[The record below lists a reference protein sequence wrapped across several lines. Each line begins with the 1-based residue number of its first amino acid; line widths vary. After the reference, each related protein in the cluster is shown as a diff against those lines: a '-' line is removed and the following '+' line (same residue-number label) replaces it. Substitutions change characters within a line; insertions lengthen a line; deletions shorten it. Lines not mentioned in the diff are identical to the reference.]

1 MNLIISKKNS
11 VFTALLLTA
20 AALFAQREAGPR
32 ILVRSSPERPIA
44 GATWTLTLFIAHD
57 DPGEVDVLAPHFTGS
72 LLLEQVV
79 KSPRFLNPATGQFSV
94 NYSVNTEVED
104 NAASPAASPMV
115 ERWTAMEY
123 RFVLNNPGAISF
135 DAFSVITPRGQIKTD
150 PFVLNVRHPQNT
162 VESRSYQLA
171 WEGIPSNLKI
181 GENVAFAL
189 RINDWNTADSLP
201 EARLLVPPVPPG
213 YILESLPLQPE
224 EKSSGIALKL
234 RLIPLS
240 LGTFIIEKRRFSH
253 GSNNFEIPALRIP
266 VTARTLA
273 SGAVNSQIAAR
284 IQAQKQQMTPENN
297 AVLPFPSLETAKKDN
312 LRLYQK
318 HQAECEDIYRTA
330 KDLWENGYF
339 AGALA
344 ALRRN
349 ERDHPAGALF
359 AVLRRGAE
367 QVLGF
372 MGTNDEKRHRF
383 WRRLWQ
389 FFFGGK
395 SRSAILRETAVR
407 RIPDAAGEEIA
418 RFREGQS
425 VLLDEKTY
433 LQTQKQH
440 ATWLRVIVNDGNK
453 TSGWVPKENIIIY

>member
-1 MNLIISKKNS
+1 M
-11 VFTALLLTA
+11 A
-20 AALFAQREAGPR
+20 AALFAQRETGPR
-32 ILVRSSPERPIA
+32 ILVRSSPERPVA
-44 GATWTLTLFIAHD
+44 GSTWTLTLFIAHD

-79 KSPRFLNPATGQFSV
+79 KSPRFLNLTTGQFSV

-104 NAASPAASPMV
+104 NAASSSTLSAALPAAF

-123 RFVLNNPGAISF
+123 RFVLNNPGTVSF
-135 DAFSVITPRGQIKTD
+135 DAFSVITPRGQTKTD
-150 PFVLNVRHPQNT
+150 PFILNVRRPQNT

-181 GENVAFAL
+181 GENVVFAL
-189 RINDWNTADSLP
+189 RINGWNTADSLP
-201 EARLLVPPVPPG
+201 ETRLFLPPVPPG

-224 EKSSGIALKL
+224 ERLSGIAVKL
-234 RLIPLS
+234 RLIPLNM
-240 LGTFIIEKRRFSH
+240 GTFVIEKRWFSH
-253 GSNNFEIPALRIP
+253 DGNNFEIPALRIP
-266 VTARTLA
+266 VTARILA
-273 SGAVNSQIAAR
+273 SGTVSSRAAAH
-284 IQAQKQQMTPENN
+284 IQAQKQQMAAENN

-359 AVLRRGAE
+359 AVLRRRAE

-372 MGTNDEKRHRF
+372 IGTNDEKRHRF
-383 WRRLWQ
+383 WQRLWQ
-389 FFFGGK
+389 FFFGRK

-418 RFREGQS
+418 RFREGQP

-433 LQTQKQH
+433 LQTQKQRE
-440 ATWLRVIVNDGNK
+440 TWLRVIVNDDNK